1 MKENVN
7 KKILSGIYNLIPTE
21 VQYMGIQVSPHSVL
35 DKQRIKD
42 AISQIVDENILDV
55 ISKVS
60 KYDYVEKYGEN
71 YFIWKKEK

>member
-1 MKENVN
+1 
-7 KKILSGIYNLIPTE
+7 
-21 VQYMGIQVSPHSVL
+21 MGIQVSPHSVL

-55 ISKVS
+55 ISKVT